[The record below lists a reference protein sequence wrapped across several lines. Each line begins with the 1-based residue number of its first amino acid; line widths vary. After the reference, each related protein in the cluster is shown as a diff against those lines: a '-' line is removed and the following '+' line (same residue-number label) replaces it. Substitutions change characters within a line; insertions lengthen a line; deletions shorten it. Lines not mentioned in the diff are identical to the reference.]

1 MSARGQ
7 TSGPRSAI
15 HELLMS
21 TIVAEFVKSVEQVIQ
36 TDREFVESVEE
47 VEHVDEAERVEVES
61 YSVVVSADA
70 LPIILQPLPAPIP
83 APIESS
89 WESVIDDENR
99 AEPIPSIPLIPPVPP
114 LIHINDISIAVRNR
128 ALNL

>member
-70 LPIILQPLPAPIP
+70 LPIILQPLPAPI
-83 APIESS
+83 ESS